1 LFDGYKSY
9 GTIEELTV
17 RLPERSTWQVLNDS
31 KAAVRPSCPRFD
43 EFRFAVPAEHL
54 SQKGRLELAFFN
66 DRLFSTAFTP
76 ENISAYAEALRQSG
90 VVFKDGYASLPPAT
104 HVWQGALNGTPVVI
118 GWKDERIERQ
128 SQAWVDRCS

>member
-1 LFDGYKSY
+1 
-9 GTIEELTV
+9 
-17 RLPERSTWQVLNDS
+17 
-31 KAAVRPSCPRFD
+31 VRPSCPRFD

-54 SQKGRLELAFFN
+54 GQKGRLELAFFN

-76 ENISAYAEALRQSG
+76 ENFSSYAEALRQSG

-104 HVWQGALNGTPVVI
+104 QVWQGALNGTPVAI